1 MPEILKTLLSMKAK
15 TYIQLVAENLIK
27 RFGRD
32 MTKVAVVFPNKRA
45 ALFLNQELVKAAA
58 KEYGGQEE
66 TVIWSPTYITISD
79 LFRNHSSLHVAD
91 QILLVCRLYEVFQ
104 RITGNASETLDQFY
118 NWGVL
123 LLSDFDDID
132 KNMADARK
140 VFQLLSDLHELDDI
154 SYLEDSQREALK
166 QFFSSFNG
174 ENPSM
179 MKEKFLRM
187 WSKLF
192 DIYTAF
198 RSSLA
203 ANGLA
208 YEGMLYREVAENSGI
223 EYDFDTYCFI
233 GFNMLQVVE
242 QKLFLH
248 MKNLEPKGG
257 QPRAL
262 FFWDYDKYYM
272 NRSHEAGHFI
282 GEYLSMFPDA
292 LDGVDKENLISTKK
306 ESGITFV
313 SATTENLQAR
323 YVHDWLLE
331 NERYKAGARTAI
343 VMSDEKLLMTII
355 RSLPEEVEKVNVTTG
370 FPLSQ
375 ATVVSLLQHLIELQT
390 AGKISGTDKFL
401 MRYVNRVLCHPYA
414 HILSPLASELQQK
427 ISKEK
432 IFFPS
437 EDFLCPDEGLK
448 IIFEDIDQI
457 GYKGNRAV
465 SMNIKLT
472 LWLQNI
478 LQKIAKTD
486 NSLPALD
493 KESIFR
499 THQILQRLLSLSI
512 DGFLAVDISTFR
524 RLIKQI
530 IGSTTVPYHGEPIEG
545 IQIMGVLETRC
556 LDFDHILLLSCNE
569 GNMPK
574 GVDDSSFIP
583 HSVRKAHGL
592 TTVENKVGIY
602 SYYFHRLLQRSS
614 DVTITYNSSTE
625 GINTGE
631 MSRFMLQI
639 MAESGISIQQ
649 RSISTTQSTKIA
661 TLRNIQKDSNVMSIM
676 YKKLEEGTISPT
688 ELVTYLRCQQKYY
701 YQYVLGIKTD
711 NDLEPDEM
719 DNIYFGRVFHEA
731 AKRLYNKICDCSGV
745 IHAEAIDNVKKGNQ
759 LLIERC
765 IDEAFRKEVF
775 NITDESANYKPQY
788 TGLQLINRRVLIRLL
803 NDLLDYDRHFTPIS
817 ILGLEDSAKVYGK
830 IPMEINGTM
839 RTVNIGGI
847 IDRLDMINI
856 GNGKK
861 VIRVVDY
868 KTGHSLPGK
877 ITTVSDVFL
886 HDKIEKH
893 SDYYLQTMMYSILI
907 KHSKKLNPNQEQ
919 VATALFYVQKIR
931 QADYSP
937 YLQIDGEDIMNISL
951 HEQNFLLELRTLIAE
966 IFNPEIPFAPN
977 GAARSCELCDFR
989 NLCGK

>member
-1 MPEILKTLLSMKAK
+1 MKAK

-45 ALFLNQELVKAAA
+45 ALFLNQELVKAAS
-58 KEYGGQEE
+58 KEFGEQEE

-91 QILLVCRLYEVFQ
+91 QIFLICRLYDVFQ
-104 RITGNASETLDQFY
+104 RITGNSSETLDQFY
-118 NWGVL
+118 NWGAL

-154 SYLEDSQREALK
+154 SYLQDSQKEALK

-174 ENPSM
+174 ENPSV
-179 MKEKFLRM
+179 MKEKFLRL

-203 ANGLA
+203 ADGLA
-208 YEGMLYREVAENSGI
+208 YEGMLYREVAENNGI
-223 EYDFDTYCFI
+223 DYAFDTYCFI

-248 MKNLEPKGG
+248 MKNMEPKGL

-262 FFWDYDKYYM
+262 FFWDYDTYYM
-272 NRSHEAGHFI
+272 NRTHEAGHFI

-292 LDGVDKENLISTKK
+292 LDGEDKENLLATKK
-306 ESGITFV
+306 ENGITFV

-331 NERYKAGARTAI
+331 NNRYQAGARTAI

-375 ATVVSLLQHLIELQT
+375 ATVVSLLQHLMELQT

-414 HILSPLASELQQK
+414 HILSPLAPVLQQK

-432 IFFPS
+432 NFFPA
-437 EDFLCPDEGLK
+437 EEYLCLDDGLRLL
-448 IIFEDIDQI
+448 FGDIDHI
-457 GYKGNRAV
+457 GYEGNRAV

-478 LQKIAKTD
+478 LQRIAKTD
-486 NSLPALD
+486 SSLPALD

-512 DGFLAVDISTFR
+512 DGTLAVDISTFR

-530 IGSTTVPYHGEPIEG
+530 IDSTTVPYHGEPIEG

-614 DVTITYNSSTE
+614 DVTITFNSSTE

-639 MAESGISIQQ
+639 MAESGISIRQ
-649 RSISTTQSTKIA
+649 RSITTTQSTKISS
-661 TLRNIQKDSNVMSIM
+661 LRNIQKDSNIMSIM
-676 YKKLEEGTISPT
+676 NARLEEKTISPT

-701 YQYVLGIKTD
+701 YLYVLGLRTD

-719 DNIYFGRVFHEA
+719 DNISFGLVFHEA
-731 AKRLYNKICDCSGV
+731 AKRLYSKICDSSGV
-745 IHAEAIDNVKKGNQ
+745 VHAEAIDIVKKGNQ

-775 NITDESANYKPQY
+775 NITDESSTYKPQY
-788 TGLQLINRRVLIRLL
+788 TGLQLINRRVLIRML
-803 NDLLDYDRHFTPIS
+803 NDLLDYDRHFTPIT
-817 ILGLEDSAKVYGK
+817 IIGLEDSARVYGK
-830 IPMEINGTM
+830 IPVEINGEM
-839 RTVNIGGI
+839 KTVNIGGI

-856 GNGKK
+856 GGGRKI
-861 VIRVVDY
+861 IRVVDY

-877 ITTVSDVFL
+877 MTSVSDVFL
-886 HDKIEKH
+886 HDTIEKH
-893 SDYYLQTMMYSILI
+893 SDYYFQTMMYSILVR
-907 KHSKKLNPNQEQ
+907 HSRRLNPNQEQ
-919 VATALFYVQKIR
+919 VATALFYAQKIR

-937 YLQIDGEDIMNISL
+937 YLQIDGEDIMNIAL
-951 HEQNFLLELRTLIAE
+951 HEQDFLLELRTLIAE
-966 IFNPEIPFAPN
+966 INNPEIPFAPN
-977 GAARSCELCDFR
+977 GSARSCEFCDFQ